1 MILRHFYI
9 GVVVRVILLLGN
21 VLLIASIFGNAE
33 LLFNQLILIGALVF
47 QIIELIRYV
56 NHTNREVARFV
67 YALRHEDFSVSF
79 QKGLTGKSF
88 IEMHRSFSDLL
99 DAYKRVKIEK
109 EVQFQFLQ
117 KLVDQ
122 LTVGIIA
129 LEEEQIVLINPAAQA
144 ISKAQGSRD
153 WRLIQQRNPLLANTI
168 DAIGNFGR
176 RLLEVVDAG
185 ETKTFAIDVST
196 LTILEK
202 RNRLVTLQDIN
213 SEIEQKEIEAWHKL
227 IRILT
232 HEIMNS
238 LTPVT
243 SLTETMQGILT
254 TKGNPKSVSELTDES
269 IRDIRFSLDTIH
281 KRSEGLLH
289 FVESYRQLTRV
300 PKPAPQLV
308 RIGDLYNHIANLFSV
323 QAKLEGIE
331 LTIKVEPEDLA
342 FSLDRNLIE
351 QAMINLVSNST
362 YALTSAERKSIMLA
376 AYRKDRA
383 VVLEVTDTGKG
394 ITEKEMKEIFIP
406 FFTTR
411 KNGSGIGL
419 SLTKQIVSLHG
430 GRITVTSTPSYGTS
444 FFLRFKDQSDTGI
457 QKPQNVIT

>member
-1 MILRHFYI
+1 MILKNFYI
-9 GVVVRVILLLGN
+9 GVVVRVLLLLGN
-21 VLLIASIFGNAE
+21 VLLIASILGNPD
-33 LLFNQLILIGALVF
+33 LFFNQLILIGILAF
-47 QIIELIRYV
+47 QTAELIRFV

-67 YALRHEDFSVSF
+67 YALRHDDFSVSF
-79 QKGLTGKSF
+79 QKSLTGNSF
-88 IEMHRSFSDLL
+88 REMHRSFSELIDF
-99 DAYKRVKIEK
+99 YKQVKIEK

-129 LEEEQIVLINPAAQA
+129 LEEDQIVLINPAAQS
-144 ISKAQGSRD
+144 ILKAQGSRD
-153 WRLIQQRNPLLANTI
+153 LRLIRQRNPLLADVIDTI
-168 DAIGNFGR
+168 GDHGR
-176 RLLEVVDAG
+176 RLLEVVDSG
-185 ETKTFAIDVST
+185 ETKTFALEVST

-202 RNRLVTLQDIN
+202 RNRLITLQDIN

-254 TKGNPKSVSELTDES
+254 TKGEPRSAAELSDES

-281 KRSEGLLH
+281 KRSEGLLQ

-300 PKPAPQLV
+300 PKPRPQPV
-308 RIGDLYNHIANLFSV
+308 RISDLYRHIANLFSV
-323 QAKLEGIE
+323 QVKHEGID
-331 LTIKVEPEDLA
+331 LTIRVEPEDLTLA
-342 FSLDRNLIE
+342 LDRNLIE
-351 QAMINLVSNST
+351 QAMINLVSNSA
-362 YALTSAERKSIMLA
+362 YAIASVATKSILLA
-376 AYRKDRA
+376 AYRKDGA

-430 GRITVTSTPSYGTS
+430 GRINVTSTPSYGTS
-444 FFLRFKDQSDTGI
+444 FFLRFKDQGEIKTQS
-457 QKPQNVIT
+457 K